1 MIRRFDELLAIKASK
16 ADMLDLESNLENKAS
31 LYELEE
37 SQKNFQDEFDIV

>member
-16 ADMLDLESNLENKAS
+16 TDILNIDSQMENKVS

-37 SQKNFQDEFDIV
+37 SEKKLYTEL